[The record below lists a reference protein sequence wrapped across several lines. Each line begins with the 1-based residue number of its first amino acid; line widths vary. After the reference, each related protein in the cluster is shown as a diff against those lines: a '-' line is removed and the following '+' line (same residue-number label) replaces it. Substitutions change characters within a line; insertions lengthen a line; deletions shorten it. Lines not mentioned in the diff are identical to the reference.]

1 MEDIKM
7 IQTIVIVILSIA
19 VLFCSKC
26 VYDLN
31 KRVTIMQRIYDSKLY
46 HNTRMN
52 NITRSMVNLL
62 NMRYNSQHKILE
74 LLNKKCEELERTK
87 NIK

>member
-1 MEDIKM
+1 M
-7 IQTIVIVILSIA
+7 IHIIAAISIVVLSIA

-52 NITRSMVNLL
+52 NIIRSMINIL
-62 NMRYNSQHKILE
+62 NMRYNSQHKLLE
-74 LLNKKCEELERTK
+74 LLNKKCEELERNK